1 MREGRTEAPGR
12 SERIMRFRA
21 AERRVHWAIAIPFL
35 VCYATALVL
44 VVVYNPDPLRPYR
57 EVFSWI
63 HRLSG
68 LCLMVFPVLAILRGA
83 RDFRVHLYNVRQ
95 AWVWVASD
103 IKWLLL
109 MGFAAVSRRIHLP
122 EQGKFNAAQKLNFM
136 MVMSTYP
143 IYIVTGLIMWMS
155 GVTLLAWLIHFGMA
169 VVATPFILGH
179 MFMATIPP
187 SSRKGLQ
194 GMISGFVDRQ
204 WAKHHHARWYREN
217 FQDAAVPN
225 RAVAV
230 SQDATNVVYT
240 PNPAAFGKRQPMR
253 VNRLA
258 AVGRELEAVTMRGA
272 LDKDPDFDDREI
284 ARSGSPVDAGKA
296 RRGNG
301 ASVDK
306 GTSGDYAA
314 ADADRLLRTETLRAI
329 VLGLQ
334 NGQRLEW
341 IAYGR
346 AAVEAAAR
354 EGDWDL
360 AAGLFREL
368 WPDARD
374 MNLTGE
380 EQRAIIRRLLERKD
394 FGMAAK
400 AAALR
405 VMQDPRDAAAIN
417 GLLKVAEA
425 SLRAQAWQDAI
436 NIYEFLSRHCP
447 DSPYAGYFSRGIE
460 LAQQWSGNFNG
471 NGNGTTALATVTL
484 DTLGSETDPEARI

>member
-1 MREGRTEAPGR
+1 
-12 SERIMRFRA
+12 
-21 AERRVHWAIAIPFL
+21 
-35 VCYATALVL
+35 
-44 VVVYNPDPLRPYR
+44 
-57 EVFSWI
+57 
-63 HRLSG
+63 
-68 LCLMVFPVLAILRGA
+68 MVFPVLAILRGA
-83 RDFRVHLYNVRQ
+83 RDFRIHLYNIRQ

-143 IYIVTGLIMWMS
+143 IYIITGLIMWMS

-225 RAVAV
+225 PAVAV
-230 SQDATNVVYT
+230 SQDAANVVHT
-240 PNPAAFGKRQPMR
+240 PNPAAGCREQPMR

-272 LDKDPDFDDREI
+272 VDNAPNPEGP
-284 ARSGSPVDAGKA
+284 AVVRSGSPVVEGKA
-296 RRGNG
+296 GRGNG

-306 GTSGDYAA
+306 NTARGVYTA
-314 ADADRLLRTETLRAI
+314 ADADRLLKTETLRAI

-334 NGQRLEW
+334 DGRRREW

-374 MNLTGE
+374 LNLTGE
-380 EQRAIIRRLLERKD
+380 EQRAVVRRLLERKD
-394 FGMAAK
+394 FAMAAK

-405 VMQDPRDAAAIN
+405 VLQDPRDAVAIN

-425 SLRAQAWQDAI
+425 SIRAQAWQDAI

-460 LAQQWSGNFNG
+460 LAQQWSGNG
-471 NGNGTTALATVTL
+471 NGNGTTAFATVTL
-484 DTLGSETDPEARI
+484 DALGSETDPEARV